1 MATGEEARERG
12 AESAEMV
19 PSWREQLTVRAF
31 VVSAL
36 LAVLFSV
43 IVMKLS
49 LTAGIIP
56 SLNISAGLLGFF
68 FARLWAA
75 AEARL
80 GLPRRPF
87 TRQEN
92 TVIQTCVV
100 AAYGIAFSGGFGSY
114 MFAMSSRIAGQAT
127 EANDAMNI
135 KDPSLGWMIGFLFL
149 VCFVGLFALVPLR
162 KVMIIDYGLS
172 YPSGT
177 ATATLINGFHTPQG
191 AKDAKEQVK
200 TLGRYSLFSFL
211 WGFFK
216 WFYTAGDDCGF
227 ESFPSLGLEAY
238 ERKFYFSFS
247 PIYVGVGMI
256 CPYIINVSILLGGI
270 LSWGLMW
277 PLIEKKKGSW
287 YPATAKGSD
296 LHGLQGYKVFISI
309 AMILGDGFYNF
320 VKVSLR
326 MSTAFMAAARRK
338 STLPVSGSGDGPA
351 RSLDDDDLRRTEYF
365 LRDQIPM
372 GVALAGYVAVAAV
385 SVGVVPKIF
394 PQLKWYYILA
404 VYGMAPVLAFCNAYG
419 MGLTDWSLATTY
431 GKLGIFVFG
440 AWAGASH
447 GGVIAGL
454 AACGVMM
461 TIVATAAD
469 LMQDFKTGYMTLAS
483 PRSMFISQVIGTAM
497 GCVIGPCVFWLFY
510 RAFDNVGLSGSDYP
524 APYAVVYRNMAIF
537 GVQGFSSL
545 PKHCLTL
552 CCVVF
557 AAAVVINL
565 ARDLAPEKVSR
576 FMPVPMAMAIPFY
589 LGSYFAIDMC
599 VGSAILFVWERVDKA
614 GADMFARSVA
624 SGLICGEGIWSM
636 PQSVLALAKV
646 QPPICMKFLS
656 RSTNARVD
664 AFIQTLSSK
673 T

>member
-1 MATGEEARERG
+1 MATGEEARERS

-31 VVSAL
+31 VVSAV

-127 EANDAMNI
+127 EANDAMNV

-227 ESFPSLGLEAY
+227 ESFPTLGLEAY

-326 MSTAFMAAARRK
+326 MTKAFMAAARRR

-385 SVGVVPKIF
+385 SIGVVPKIF

-419 MGLTDWSLATTY
+419 
-431 GKLGIFVFG
+431 I
-440 AWAGASH
+440 WASPTGPSPRPTGSSASSSSAR
-447 GGVIAGL
+447 GPAPR
-454 AACGVMM
+454 
-461 TIVATAAD
+461 TAASSR
-469 LMQDFKTGYMTLAS
+469 GS
-483 PRSMFISQVIGTAM
+483 PR
-497 GCVIGPCVFWLFY
+497 
-510 RAFDNVGLSGSDYP
+510 
-524 APYAVVYRNMAIF
+524 
-537 GVQGFSSL
+537 
-545 PKHCLTL
+545 
-552 CCVVF
+552 
-557 AAAVVINL
+557 AA
-565 ARDLAPEKVSR
+565 S
-576 FMPVPMAMAIPFY
+576 
-589 LGSYFAIDMC
+589 
-599 VGSAILFVWERVDKA
+599 
-614 GADMFARSVA
+614 
-624 SGLICGEGIWSM
+624 
-636 PQSVLALAKV
+636 
-646 QPPICMKFLS
+646 
-656 RSTNARVD
+656 
-664 AFIQTLSSK
+664 
-673 T
+673 

>member
-1 MATGEEARERG
+1 
-12 AESAEMV
+12 
-19 PSWREQLTVRAF
+19 
-31 VVSAL
+31 
-36 LAVLFSV
+36 
-43 IVMKLS
+43 
-49 LTAGIIP
+49 
-56 SLNISAGLLGFF
+56 
-68 FARLWAA
+68 
-75 AEARL
+75 
-80 GLPRRPF
+80 
-87 TRQEN
+87 
-92 TVIQTCVV
+92 
-100 AAYGIAFSGGFGSY
+100 

-127 EANDAMNI
+127 EANDAMNV

-191 AKDAKEQVK
+191 AKEAN
-200 TLGRYSLFSFL
+200 FL
-211 WGFFK
+211 WGLFK

-326 MSTAFMAAARRK
+326 MTKAFMAAAKRR
-338 STLPVSGSGDGPA
+338 STLPVSGSSDGPA

-385 SVGVVPKIF
+385 SVGV
-394 PQLKWYYILA
+394 
-404 VYGMAPVLAFCNAYG
+404 
-419 MGLTDWSLATTY
+419 
-431 GKLGIFVFG
+431 
-440 AWAGASH
+440 
-447 GGVIAGL
+447 
-454 AACGVMM
+454 
-461 TIVATAAD
+461 
-469 LMQDFKTGYMTLAS
+469 
-483 PRSMFISQVIGTAM
+483 
-497 GCVIGPCVFWLFY
+497 
-510 RAFDNVGLSGSDYP
+510 
-524 APYAVVYRNMAIF
+524 AVVYRNMAIF

-576 FMPVPMAMAIPFY
+576 FIPVPMAMAIPFY

-599 VGSAILFVWERVDKA
+599 VGSAILFVWEKVDKA